1 MPGDSGKANNE
12 WVRRSLTLAILLGLL
27 LVPATCSHAMGP
39 HSLYIDPRADTRA
52 SHADHGG
59 HDKHHHERDDD
70 ARHSTRSNDDAP
82 RTPTVNDLPSSM
94 LISIASNV
102 VAIDLPHLLSIP
114 AASGPELVR
123 SFDVPTGIEIPV
135 DVPPPRDLRF

>member
-1 MPGDSGKANNE
+1 MPGDSGKADYE
-12 WVRRSLTLAILLGLL
+12 WIRRSLTLAILLGLL

-39 HSLYIDPRADTRA
+39 HSLFIDPRTDTRS
-52 SHADHGG
+52 SHADHAG
-59 HDKHHHERDDD
+59 HDEHHHARDDD
-70 ARHSTRSNDDAP
+70 AKQSTKSDFEAT

-114 AASGPELVR
+114 AASGPESVR
-123 SFDVPTGIEIPV
+123 SLDVPTGIEIPV
-135 DVPPPRDLRF
+135 DVPPPRDLQF